1 MKVPDKSL
9 NIESLRT
16 IRVPKTWPEPGES
29 IDKYRSRIYGM
40 HLERF
45 RQKTNL
51 GPKSQ
56 PVDFKDWMEEFGS
69 EVDQN
74 WESNKNK
81 KQEKALT
88 EKIKDSSAN
97 PWYFSDVF
105 LFFLFMTVLLSPA
118 IPVLSWLRGP
128 RTAKHMRVIISKTV
142 LTVAIFTALGIYGN
156 STDKKNTEANKKSQ
170 ELIMPDAVG
179 MNYGDFVDSNAKF
192 IEKYF
197 PDTIDLI
204 ESRSVWNNYNWVIV
218 AQTPPAGSKIGRDER
233 LCFGVVK
240 TDEINL
246 SHQILRCWQEIVGF
260 AEFSGF
266 DYNLLSKDLISISIN
281 DADLIGYFLK
291 AKVWIEMKDWNSVML
306 TYCSYEPVGVKGN
319 SSINLKLDAGASGT
333 VFGNGGESFDAG
345 LFNDWNGEY
354 TYEVKKIEK
363 SYGSG
368 CFSF

>member
-1 MKVPDKSL
+1 MTVPDKSL
-9 NIESLRT
+9 NIASLRT

-45 RQKTNL
+45 RQQTNL

-56 PVDFKDWMEEFGS
+56 PVDFKDWMEVFGS

-74 WESNKNK
+74 WELNKNK

-88 EKIKDSSAN
+88 EKIKGSSAN
-97 PWYFSDVF
+97 PWYFSDGF

-128 RTAKHMRVIISKTV
+128 RNAKHIWVIISKTV
-142 LTVAIFTALGIYGN
+142 LTIAIFAAFAIYGN
-156 STDKKNTEANKKSQ
+156 SIDKNKTQSISKSQ
-170 ELIMPDAVG
+170 EMIMPNAVG
-179 MNYGDFVDSNAKF
+179 MNYGEFVDNNTKF

-218 AQTPPAGSKIGRDER
+218 AQIPPAGSKFVKDER

-240 TDEINL
+240 TDELDL
-246 SHQILRCWQEIVGF
+246 SRQRLSCWQELIGF
-260 AEFSGF
+260 ADLSGF

-281 DADLIGYFLK
+281 DPDLKGYFLK

-306 TYCSYEPVGVKGN
+306 TYCSYEPVGVNGN

-333 VFGNGGESFDAG
+333 VFGDGGESFDAG